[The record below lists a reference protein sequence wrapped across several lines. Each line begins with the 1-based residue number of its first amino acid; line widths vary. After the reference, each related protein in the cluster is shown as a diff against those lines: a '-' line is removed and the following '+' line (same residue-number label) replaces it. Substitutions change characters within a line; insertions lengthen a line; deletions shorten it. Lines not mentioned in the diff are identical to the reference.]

1 MHRSVTAETAVS
13 VPTVTAQPPI
23 RVMCVDDHRLVRE
36 GIGLIISRQR
46 DMQVVACASSEAE
59 AVAQFRQHQPDITLM
74 DLRLGEGS
82 GIRAIETIRQGAPR
96 ARFIVLTMYSGT
108 EDIHR
113 AMKAGAATYVLK
125 DAISDDLIRVV
136 RDVHAGRSTID
147 PELEARLASRVGTAL
162 TRRETQ
168 VIELVAEGLRN
179 REIGTNLG
187 ITEQT
192 AQVHVKNI
200 LAKLK
205 VRDRAAAINVA
216 LRRGIIHIN

>member
-1 MHRSVTAETAVS
+1 MQPATASGNIT
-13 VPTVTAQPPI
+13 VPTVGGQQRI

-36 GIGLIISRQR
+36 GIGLIIGRQQ
-46 DMQVVACASSEAE
+46 DMQVVAYAASESEA
-59 AVAQFRQHQPDITLM
+59 VTQFRVHQPDVTLM

-82 GIRAIETIRQGAPR
+82 GIRAIEAIRQGAPR
-96 ARFIVLTMYSGT
+96 ARFIVLTMYSGA

-125 DAISDDLIRVV
+125 DALSEDLIRVV
-136 RDVHAGRSTID
+136 REVHAGRTPID
-147 PELEARLASRVGTAL
+147 PELEARLESRQGSTL
-162 TRRETQ
+162 TRREMQ
-168 VIELVAEGLRN
+168 VIELVAEGFRN

-205 VRDRAAAINVA
+205 VRDRTAAINVA
-216 LRRGIIHIN
+216 LKRGIIHIN

>member
-1 MHRSVTAETAVS
+1 MHPSPTPVTNTS
-13 VPTVTAQPPI
+13 ISTVASPQRI

-36 GIGLIISRQR
+36 GIGLIIGRQG
-46 DMQVVACASSEAE
+46 DMQVVAYASSVAE
-59 AVAQFRQHQPDITLM
+59 AAAQYRLHQPDVTLM
-74 DLRLGEGS
+74 DLRLGQES
-82 GIRAIETIRQGAPR
+82 GIRAIEAIRQMAPR

-125 DAISDDLIRVV
+125 DAISEDLIRVV
-136 RDVHAGRSTID
+136 REVHAGQSMIN
-147 PELEARLASRVGTAL
+147 PELERRLAEREGAAL
-162 TRRETQ
+162 TRRELQ
-168 VIELVAEGLRN
+168 VIELVAEGFRN

-216 LRRGIIHIN
+216 LKRGIIHIN

>member
-1 MHRSVTAETAVS
+1 MHPSSAPVHASAAAVAAPS
-13 VPTVTAQPPI
+13 RI

-36 GIGLIISRQR
+36 GIGLIISRQS
-46 DMQVVACASSEAE
+46 DMQVVAYASSEAE
-59 AVAQFRQHQPDITLM
+59 AVTQFRIHQPDITLM
-74 DLRLGEGS
+74 DLRLGDGS
-82 GIRAIETIRQGAPR
+82 GILAIEAIRAISPR
-96 ARFIVLTMYSGT
+96 ARLIVLTMCSGP

-125 DAISDDLIRVV
+125 DALSEDLIRVV
-136 RDVHAGRSTID
+136 RDVHAGRSTFD
-147 PELEARLASRVGTAL
+147 PELEARLAERNGSAL

-168 VIELVAEGLRN
+168 VIELVAEGFRN

>member
-1 MHRSVTAETAVS
+1 MHPGTTIANAS
-13 VPTVTAQPPI
+13 VPAVTPEHRI

-36 GIGLIISRQR
+36 GIGLIIGRQS
-46 DMQVVACASSEAE
+46 DMQVVAYASSEAE
-59 AVAQFRQHQPDITLM
+59 AVAQFRLHQPDITLM

-82 GIRAIETIRQGAPR
+82 GINAIEAIRQTSPR
-96 ARFIVLTMYSGT
+96 ARFVVLTMYSGT
-108 EDIHR
+108 EDMHR

-125 DAISDDLIRVV
+125 DALSDDLIRVV
-136 RDVHAGRSTID
+136 REVHAGRTIVD
-147 PELEARLASRVGTAL
+147 PALEARLASRQGSAL

-168 VIELVAEGLRN
+168 VIELVAEGFRN

-216 LRRGIIHIN
+216 LKRGIIHIN